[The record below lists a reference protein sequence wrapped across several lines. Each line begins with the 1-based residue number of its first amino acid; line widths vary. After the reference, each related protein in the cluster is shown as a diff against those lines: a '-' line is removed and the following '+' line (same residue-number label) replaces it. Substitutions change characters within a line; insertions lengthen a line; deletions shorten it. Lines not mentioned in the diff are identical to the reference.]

1 MRLRSFSPALGLF
14 LFFIPPMIARSHA
27 AARAKRAEPDIIE
40 KHYLNIP
47 SQPRS
52 KYSRICTDAVR
63 ATVTSL
69 TPHFPDGGMAYTDVG
84 IQVSWALKDVLT
96 DISSVQLPGAQDA
109 DHLVVFDRTPRLV
122 VGDDVVFFLRS
133 IPDGHQTA
141 VLGLDEGTYR
151 VRLGDDGAL
160 RVSGVEADDTPVS
173 EFEDELL
180 AEWMTDDEDQH

>member
-1 MRLRSFSPALGLF
+1 
-14 LFFIPPMIARSHA
+14 
-27 AARAKRAEPDIIE
+27 
-40 KHYLNIP
+40 
-47 SQPRS
+47 
-52 KYSRICTDAVR
+52 
-63 ATVTSL
+63 
-69 TPHFPDGGMAYTDVG
+69 MAYTDVG